1 MDARARIAVVGA
13 GNGFRRDGGA
23 GRAVVARLRERAGS
37 RPLPPGT
44 VPATCDGDPTG
55 LIGLREDAGLAVVA
69 DAAHTRPGSP
79 GRTHR
84 PDIDGERLGRPPTTG
99 SHGLGLGLGEAVE
112 LARVPGRL
120 PGHLAVYAV
129 EGADRSLGTGL
140 SSAVVDVVEPLAAS
154 VEEEIVRHRTA
165 MAGGGPP

>member
-13 GNGFRRDGGA
+13 GNGFRRDGGV

-44 VPATCDGDPTG
+44 VPATCGGDPTG

-99 SHGLGLGLGEAVE
+99 SHGLGEAVE

-140 SSAVVDVVEPLAAS
+140 SSAVADVVEPLAAS